1 MDYGRCDGPASGA
14 INERDNVT
22 TGPGGP
28 GTNFRRVRVALNV
41 RVELGRLCL
50 PLAMGCALAMLA
62 GCASSGSGGDPGAKP
77 LPVGQSCQS
86 IKAELDRM
94 VGRGVQGSVEAQ
106 SAGKKLSPQQK
117 ADADRYNQL
126 LAQYLGARCH
136 VL

>member
-1 MDYGRCDGPASGA
+1 M
-14 INERDNVT
+14 
-22 TGPGGP
+22 
-28 GTNFRRVRVALNV
+28 ALIV

-50 PLAMGCALAMLA
+50 PLAMSCALAVLA
-62 GCASSGSGGDPGAKP
+62 GCASGSGTGGDPGAKP
-77 LPVGQSCQS
+77 LPAGQSCQT

-94 VGRGVQGSVEAQ
+94 VGRGVQSSVEAQ